1 MICAKRFASNNLRQ
15 TFCVKHFASNI
26 LLITDNSYTMR
37 KAPNDLRQT
46 ICVKQLES
54 NDLRHAPEQNP
65 GPALE
70 SKFGSGKAG
79 IFVDQRKKLL
89 FRNFFSA
96 SASFFANF
104 VRLKQFFSSSWPKV
118 FGQI

>member
-1 MICAKRFASNNLRQ
+1 
-15 TFCVKHFASNI
+15 
-26 LLITDNSYTMR
+26 MR

-79 IFVDQRKKLL
+79 IFVDQRK
-89 FRNFFSA
+89 NFFSET
-96 SASFFANF
+96 FFLPPLLF
-104 VRLKQFFSSSWPKV
+104 LQTLVD
-118 FGQI
+118 